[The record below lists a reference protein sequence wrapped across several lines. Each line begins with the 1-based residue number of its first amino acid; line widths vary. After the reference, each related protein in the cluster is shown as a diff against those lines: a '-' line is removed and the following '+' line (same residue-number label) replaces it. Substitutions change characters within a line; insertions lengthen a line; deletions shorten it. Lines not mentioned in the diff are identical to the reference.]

1 MFWPFLIFYN
11 KKYKNLNLNIMNL
24 ISDKW
29 MTIKDYA
36 MKHCI
41 TVAAVHKRIKTGRL
55 KAKKLGNL
63 YIVKYD

>member
-1 MFWPFLIFYN
+1 
-11 KKYKNLNLNIMNL
+11 MNL
-24 ISDKW
+24 VSDKW

-36 MKHCI
+36 TKKCI